1 LILFEPALRDR
12 IAGNIASLIPT
23 VGDVDGAGLR
33 QAAVALIL
41 APDSA
46 GEAHFLLTRRAPKL
60 GSHAGQNALPGG
72 VIDPGE
78 SAEAAARRETREE
91 IGLHLGDE
99 ALLGAL
105 EPYATRSGFIIR
117 PFVYW
122 AEEPGELTPSPGEV
136 AEIRYISLQN
146 LFTPGSPVFLEG
158 ETPDRPILRLLIGD
172 RQLHA
177 PTAAVV
183 LQFRAVGLEGRYMSV
198 AHFDQPD
205 FARR

>member
-1 LILFEPALRDR
+1 MIIFEPALRER
-12 IAGNIASLIPT
+12 IAGNIASLIPSLPE
-23 VGDVDGAGLR
+23 VDGAGLR
-33 QAAVALIL
+33 QAAVAVIV
-41 APDSA
+41 APDDA
-46 GEAHFLLTRRAPKL
+46 GEAHFLLTRRAPRL

-72 VIDPGE
+72 VIEPGE
-78 SAEAAARRETREE
+78 TPEAAARRETREE
-91 IGLHLGDE
+91 IGLHLDEGD
-99 ALLGAL
+99 LLGAL
-105 EPYATRSGFIIR
+105 EPYATRSGFVIR

-122 AEEPGELTPSPGEV
+122 AAEPGELTPSPGEV

-158 ETPDRPILRLLIGD
+158 ETPERPILRLLIGD